1 MNSTCILPVHFA
13 PLGNLKLPVK
23 WFVNGN
29 EETSSLKWMSTPN
42 EWMTFSPSFLIQAEK
57 YKWHSSSEAPNI
69 DASNTYLSQEKTFAG
84 DAANYQPPTENQ
96 ERIGERSQLHV
107 FKPKSAR
114 HKAPIKSNNCADGV
128 SLENTVTDWGRKRGR
143 QITEQERKQMD
154 VCVGRVSPRQNV
166 LVMTKYISAQ
176 NVHHPHKWY
185 FLFLVTEIL
194 TFREKEQFDANLYK
208 LTVEMRHKSSI
219 PT

>member
-23 WFVNGN
+23 RFVNGN

-57 YKWHSSSEAPNI
+57 DKWHSSSEAPNI

-154 VCVGRVSPRQNV
+154 VCVWGGSVQDKMSLSWQNTSA
-166 LVMTKYISAQ
+166 LRICITHISDIFYSWSQ
-176 NVHHPHKWY
+176 KFW
-185 FLFLVTEIL
+185 LS
-194 TFREKEQFDANLYK
+194 EKKNNLMQIC
-208 LTVEMRHKSSI
+208 TN
-219 PT
+219 